1 MELVSRVTATCLPC
15 RRLQESSFSPSAS
28 SDKVMSLPILPSTHG
43 ILNRYEKVFEY
54 CHMLKGKNPQGDR

>member
-1 MELVSRVTATCLPC
+1 MELESRVTASCLPC

-28 SDKVMSLPILPSTHG
+28 SDKGMSSPILPSAHG

-54 CHMLKGKNPQGDR
+54 CHML